1 MSTLKTHQFPTLVQP
16 PTTPPAIHVTRC
28 HSCTSR
34 YRNDCSQRQHTAH
47 QRIPR
52 HQHVRPTRATSSQQ
66 HVGQP
71 TANSVANSMEP
82 QSPAHATSS
91 HQHVQ
96 PTTTTTHGTPFIP
109 PHAGRVDAV
118 VAVATVPA
126 APAALPMLTV
136 LPPALPLPL
145 IAMPPH
151 ATPLRYTTPS
161 HPPHPTPGPG
171 RKIQVLQQKKK
182 AGGSVC

>member
-1 MSTLKTHQFPTLVQP
+1 
-16 PTTPPAIHVTRC
+16 C
-28 HSCTSR
+28 G
-34 YRNDCSQRQHTAH
+34 QRQHTAH

-96 PTTTTTHGTPFIP
+96 PTTTTTHGTPFLL
-109 PHAGRVDAV
+109 PHAGEGGCHAYCACCPCCPAHADC
-118 VAVATVPA
+118 A
-126 APAALPMLTV
+126 APG
-136 LPPALPLPL
+136 PPP
-145 IAMPPH
+145 PPH
-151 ATPLRYTTPS
+151 RITAC
-161 HPPHPTPGPG
+161 HPTPLHDTNTPPPPHG
-171 RKIQVLQQKKK
+171 RSGQDITGV
-182 AGGSVC
+182 AVEEEGGGFPMCVSTQAKSIPLWAAVGSG

>member
-1 MSTLKTHQFPTLVQP
+1 
-16 PTTPPAIHVTRC
+16 
-28 HSCTSR
+28 
-34 YRNDCSQRQHTAH
+34 
-47 QRIPR
+47 
-52 HQHVRPTRATSSQQ
+52 HVRPTRATSSQQ

-126 APAALPMLTV
+126 APAALPMLTA
-136 LPPALPLPL
+136 LPPALPLP
-145 IAMPPH
+145 PH
-151 ATPLRYTTPS
+151 RITAC
-161 HPPHPTPGPG
+161 HPTPLHDTNTPPPPHG
-171 RKIQVLQQKKK
+171 RSGQDITGV
-182 AGGSVC
+182 AVEEEGG